1 MEFKVVFYIL
11 AGIIWFIAKV
21 LNANN
26 KQKPV
31 PMQVPV
37 PKEVSG
43 SKSRPG
49 HMPKKNNLPQATPA
63 SSRRVITPKSYE
75 STRGLEQITKSENRL
90 FRRKEVE
97 MDTSIVQK
105 VQILENAELERGSDV
120 SAQIAEEIKN
130 GSFDW
135 KRAVVINEL
144 LRQQHFR

>member
-75 STRGLEQITKSENRL
+75 STR
-90 FRRKEVE
+90 
-97 MDTSIVQK
+97 